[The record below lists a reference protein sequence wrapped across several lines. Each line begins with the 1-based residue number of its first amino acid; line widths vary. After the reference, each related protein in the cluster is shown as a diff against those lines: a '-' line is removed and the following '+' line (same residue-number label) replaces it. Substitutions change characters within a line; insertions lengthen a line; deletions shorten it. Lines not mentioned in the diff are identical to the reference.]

1 MAFDIT
7 AFAGDIFTKGF
18 LKSIL
23 GGLVYM
29 AVIAIVIIS
38 GFIWIKKKMLYKI
51 PVSVILLKENGT
63 HKRRDDLRG
72 GIVKNR
78 TGVNDFQIQIPKQFK
93 KKRLG
98 YVPDFSLSDAKDR
111 LLFIQIGDGEIWQQ
125 CRETIVTEK
134 EVEVTVKGE
143 EGKPDTTKTIN
154 YNLVAEP
161 IPTDI
166 KQVTINAIMQTEA
179 ILEQNKLT
187 AMKISI
193 GAFLLMV
200 FVHVIFIFLTTK

>member
-1 MAFDIT
+1 MAFDI
-7 AFAGDIFTKGF
+7 AALAGDIFTKDF
-18 LKSIL
+18 LKGIL
-23 GGLVYM
+23 GGFVYI
-29 AVIAIVIIS
+29 AGIAIIIIF

-51 PVSVILLKENGT
+51 PVSAILLKENGT
-63 HKRRDDLRG
+63 HKRRDDLKG

-78 TGVNDFQIQIPKQFK
+78 TGVSDFQIQIPRQFK

-134 EVEVTVKGE
+134 EAEVTVE
-143 EGKPDTTKTIN
+143 EDGKLVKKTIN
-154 YNLVAEP
+154 YNLVAEA